1 MSTPSE
7 EDMPTHGRRD
17 AGRDPSL
24 SARIIDRVEMRYAEG
39 PSDTEDRP
47 PHVRAASGLTTFR
60 EYFAVVQD
68 DANWLAL
75 VDRDDVVH
83 SVPLPAAP
91 DGSRVFSASRENKAD
106 KLDLEACVPLPGS
119 RGQELIG
126 FGSGSHR
133 GRGWILRVHEGPAER
148 EDVERASGPSGALE
162 LTAEFLDARSF
173 YDSLRDT
180 AELAGAGLNIEGAV
194 VIDEDTIR
202 LFQRGNA
209 PSSDGLEPVDAS
221 GDISW
226 EALSAHLAD
235 PSRVDPPAVRNIRR
249 YDLGQLAGV
258 RLTFSDAEHLG
269 EGRVLFSASAEDPD
283 SGEIVG
289 SALGV
294 IDASGRA
301 CWTEVVD
308 LDGSRF
314 GGKIE
319 GLSVHLGEPRLARFV
334 IDEDDETLPSVL
346 YTAELSPAFLGRR

>member
-1 MSTPSE
+1 MPSE
-7 EDMPTHGRRD
+7 EGPQAAGRRD

-24 SARIIDRVEMRYAEG
+24 SARIIHRVEMQYAEG
-39 PSDTEDRP
+39 PSDAEDRP

-75 VDRDDVVH
+75 VDREDVVH

-91 DGSRVFSASRENKAD
+91 DGSRVFSASRDNKTE

-133 GRGWILRVHEGPAER
+133 GREWILRVHEGRAR
-148 EDVERASGPSGALE
+148 GEDVEHATGPSGELE
-162 LTAEFLDARSF
+162 LTAEFLDARPF

-180 AELAGAGLNIEGAV
+180 AEFAGAGLNVEGAV
-194 VIDEDTIR
+194 AIDEDTIR

-209 PSSDGLEPVDAS
+209 PSEDGLDAVDAS
-221 GDISW
+221 GDVSW
-226 EALSAHLAD
+226 EGLSAHLAD
-235 PSRVDPPAVRNIRR
+235 PSRVDPPPVRNIRR
-249 YDLGQLAGV
+249 YDLGRLAGV

-269 EGRVLFSASAEDPD
+269 EGRVLYSASAEDPD
-283 SGEIVG
+283 SGKIVG

-294 IDASGRA
+294 IDAGGRA
-301 CWTEVVD
+301 WWTEVVD

-314 GGKIE
+314 DGKIE
-319 GLSVHLGEPRLARFV
+319 GLSVHPREPRIARFV